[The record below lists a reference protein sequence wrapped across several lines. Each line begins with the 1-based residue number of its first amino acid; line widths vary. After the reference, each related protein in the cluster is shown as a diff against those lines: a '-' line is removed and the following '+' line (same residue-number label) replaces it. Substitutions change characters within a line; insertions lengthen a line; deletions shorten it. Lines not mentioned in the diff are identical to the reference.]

1 MTPYAR
7 YGSFDGDADRLV
19 YYTLDNDC
27 SFILLDG
34 DKIAALFASYIK
46 QLLNE
51 VPCFSV
57 FLLNVLFLL
66 AIICIFVYVFF

>member
-51 VPCFSV
+51 VCSFFFPV
-57 FLLNVLFLL
+57 YINLKLFKL
-66 AIICIFVYVFF
+66 IIVNSRT

>member
-1 MTPYAR
+1 MNIKANILITGLKMTPYAR

-51 VPCFSV
+51 VCSFFFSS
-57 FLLNVLFLL
+57 L
-66 AIICIFVYVFF
+66 Y